1 MPLSP
6 HPLPA
11 YVELACRSAFS
22 FLQGA
27 SHPEALVQ
35 RAHELGYAGLA
46 ITDECSMAGV
56 VRAHAEA
63 SRLGLSLLIGTRL
76 AVEPGTGTG
85 VCVLVLLARN
95 RQGYGDLCQLI
106 TRARARA
113 PKGRYRLEL
122 ADLRG
127 DTPGLAH
134 LGCLPHCDVIWL
146 ADCRQTD
153 EQWQQQLDLLQPL
166 FESRLW
172 LGARQHLQADEH
184 DLTARLVRLSV
195 HRRLPVVAVGDAQMD
210 RPSSKPLHDLL
221 TALRHGR
228 PLSDCTGLLE
238 PNAEACLRPRAR
250 LAQLF
255 PADWLAATVNLA
267 ARCDFS
273 LDSLRYEYPEELVP
287 DGHTPDSWLAERV
300 RQGLVQ
306 RYAQGTPEAVQAQ
319 IDHELQLIAELRY
332 APYFL
337 TVADIVAW
345 ARSQG
350 ILCQGRGSAA
360 NSAVCY
366 ALHITEVDP
375 ARSSLLFERFISRER
390 REPPDIDVDFEH
402 QRREEVIA
410 HIYARYGRHRAA
422 LAASVASY
430 RPRSALRDAGRA
442 LDIPA
447 GIIERL
453 ARDQQWW
460 DGRQI
465 REQLLADSGL
475 SAEQAQRWMRMT
487 QALLGLPRHLSQHVG
502 GFVIARDDLSR
513 LVPIEP
519 AAMAGRS
526 VIQWDK
532 DDLESLGL
540 LKIDILALGM
550 LSALQKALAHAGRWR
565 GLPGPLRL
573 QDIPPEDPA
582 TYRMISAAD
591 TVGVFQ
597 IESRAQMSMLPRLR
611 PRTFYDLVIEVA
623 LVRPGPIQG
632 GMVHPYL
639 KRRQGLEPVSY
650 PSPAFEQ
657 ALGRTLG
664 VPIFQEQVMQVAMA
678 AAGFSAGE
686 ADNLRRAMA
695 AWRRK
700 GGVQHFHERI
710 VQGMVARGYNA
721 TFAEQ
726 IFRQIE
732 GFGEYGFPESH
743 AASFALLVYA
753 SSWIKCH
760 EPACFLAGLLDAQP
774 LGFYSPAQ
782 LVADARR
789 HGVQVLPLDL
799 MRSHWHCTLE
809 HRSEAAIGNT
819 PGSPGLRPSRAQP
832 GLPAGRADQPAVR
845 LGWQSVRGLGLE
857 AAQRLMQAREQGP
870 FRDVGDLA
878 RRCQLSRPA
887 LRALAQAG
895 VLDGLAGHRREALWQ
910 ASGSDARAPA
920 LIANALNDVPAQ
932 LDAPTLG
939 ERVLADH
946 RATGLSLEAHPMS
959 LLRPALAKRGALN
972 REQLMR
978 LPNGRRV
985 RSCGLV
991 THRQRPQ
998 TAGGTLF
1005 LSLEDETGLINL
1017 IVPGRDLE
1025 RWREAVLQSRLLWVE
1040 GVWQRQGPVCNL
1052 LGHRYHDC
1060 SHWLGEL
1067 PLFSRDFR

>member
-1 MPLSP
+1 
-6 HPLPA
+6 
-11 YVELACRSAFS
+11 
-22 FLQGA
+22 
-27 SHPEALVQ
+27 VQ

-56 VRAHAEA
+56 VRAHVEA
-63 SRLGLSLLIGTRL
+63 RRLGLSLLIGTRL
-76 AVEPGTGTG
+76 TVTVSHDAGP
-85 VCVLVLLARN
+85 CVLVLLARN

-113 PKGRYRLEL
+113 AKGQYRVEF

-127 DTPGLAH
+127 DTPGLPH
-134 LGCLPHCDVIWL
+134 LAGMPHCEIIWL
-146 ADCRQTD
+146 ANSRQTD
-153 EQWQQQLDLLQPL
+153 EQWRAQLESLQPL
-166 FESRLW
+166 FDGRLW

-184 DLTARLVRLSV
+184 DLTARLIRLSV
-195 HRRLPVVAVGDAQMD
+195 QQRLPVVAVGDVQMD
-210 RPSSKPLHDLL
+210 RAASKPLHDLL

-228 PLSDCTGLLE
+228 RLADCTGLIE

-250 LAQLF
+250 LAQRF
-255 PADWLAATVNLA
+255 PAEWLAASISVA
-267 ARCDFS
+267 ARCDFN

-287 DGHTPDSWLAERV
+287 QGYTPDSWLAELV
-300 RQGLVQ
+300 QQGLAQ
-306 RYAQGTPEAVQAQ
+306 RYPQGVPTSVHTQ
-319 IDHELQLIAELRY
+319 IEHELALIAELRY

-345 ARSQG
+345 ARAQG

-402 QRREEVIA
+402 QRRDEVIA
-410 HIYARYGRHRAA
+410 HIYTRYGRHRAA
-422 LAASVASY
+422 LAASVISY

-447 GIIERL
+447 GLIEQL

-460 DGRQI
+460 DGYRI
-465 REQLLADSGL
+465 REHLLEGSGL
-475 SAEQAQRWMRMT
+475 DTVQAQRWMRMT

-550 LSALQKALAHAGRWR
+550 LSALQKALAHIGRWR
-565 GLPGPLRL
+565 GLPAPMRL
-573 QDIPPEDPA
+573 QDISPEDPA
-582 TYRMISAAD
+582 TYRMISTAD
-591 TVGVFQ
+591 TMGVFQ

-639 KRRQGLEPVSY
+639 RRRQGLEPVSY

-710 VQGMVARGYNA
+710 VQGMVERGYDA
-721 TFAEQ
+721 AFAEQ

-799 MRSHWHCTLE
+799 MKSQWHCTLE
-809 HRSEAAIGNT
+809 PVT
-819 PGSPGLRPSRAQP
+819 PQQLSAGRAGQAHTPRP
-832 GLPAGRADQPAVR
+832 GLPTGRPGQPAVR
-845 LGWQSVRGLGLE
+845 LGWQSLRGLGFE
-857 AAQRLMQAREQGP
+857 ASQRIVQARQQGP

-878 RRCQLSRPA
+878 RRCQLSRQA
-887 LRALAQAG
+887 LQAMAQSG
-895 VLDGLAGHRREALWQ
+895 VLDTLAGHRRNALWQ
-910 ASGSDARAPA
+910 ASGSDTRAPE
-920 LIANALNDVPAQ
+920 LIASALDDIPAQ
-932 LDAPTLG
+932 LEAPSLG

-946 RATGLSLEAHPMS
+946 RATGLSLEAHPLA
-959 LLRPALAKRGALN
+959 LLRPALAKRGALT

-978 LPNGRRV
+978 LNDGRRV
-985 RSCGLV
+985 RTCGLV

-1017 IVPGRDLE
+1017 IVQGRDVE
-1025 RWREAVLQSRLLWVE
+1025 RWREAVLKARLLWVE
-1040 GVWQRQGPVCNL
+1040 GIWQRQGAVCNL
-1052 LGHRYHDC
+1052 LGRRYHDG
-1060 SHWLGEL
+1060 SRWLGEL
-1067 PLFSRDFR
+1067 PMFSRDFR